1 MRGFFDKL
9 FSDKKRWEGVWKFF
23 FIETLQLLVK
33 REISDGKEK
42 SSYLVKWIS
51 IALVD

>member
-1 MRGFFDKL
+1 MGRGL
-9 FSDKKRWEGVWKFF
+9 EIV

-33 REISDGKEK
+33 REISGGKEK

-51 IALVD
+51 IVLVY